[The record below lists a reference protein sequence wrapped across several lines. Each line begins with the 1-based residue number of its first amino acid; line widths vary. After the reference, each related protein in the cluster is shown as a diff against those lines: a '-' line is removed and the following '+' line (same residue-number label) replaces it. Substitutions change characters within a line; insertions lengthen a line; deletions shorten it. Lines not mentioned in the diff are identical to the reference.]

1 MKKLLIRLLIFAL
14 CFIVLDKA
22 FILVRDSAPGR
33 EVDRRLEMILTGK
46 IQSDVLVYGSSRG
59 ARSVIAK
66 VFTDSLGIS
75 AYNLSFPGSDI
86 TFHEFLLRTTLAT
99 KGNKKP
105 KTVILVVDD
114 SDELKVSKSLKFRLD
129 RMYPLVKYKAIRDE
143 LVKRKEKKPIL
154 NELLV
159 LHQLNKSSFLFKQRK
174 FTKND
179 SIMPCGSMPISHQK
193 KTFDKIYKTEPYNY
207 SRDEELIQKI
217 KAFKAFKDLCKD
229 NSIEFIVA
237 IPPNFRVVTNG
248 FKTRMLQ
255 VMDGYGT
262 VWMYDPMNPIYKNSD
277 YFFDNAHLQ
286 TNGSY
291 VYTNELMHFY
301 ARVNGLKLL

>member
-1 MKKLLIRLLIFAL
+1 MKKLFIRLFIFTV
-14 CFIVLDKA
+14 CFFILDKG
-22 FILVRDSAPGR
+22 FLYVRDSAPER
-33 EVDRRLEMILTGK
+33 EIDKRLEMILTGK
-46 IQSDVLVYGSSRG
+46 IQSDVLIYGSSRG

-86 TFHEFLLRTTLAT
+86 TFHEYLLRLTIES

-114 SDELKVSKSLKFRLD
+114 SDELKVAKSLKFRLD
-129 RMYPLVKYKAIRDE
+129 RMYPLLKYKAIRKE

-154 NELLV
+154 NELFV
-159 LHQLNKSSFLFKQRK
+159 VHQLNKSNFLFKQQK
-174 FTKND
+174 FTAND

-193 KTFDKIYKTEPYNY
+193 KTFNKIFNKETYTY
-207 SRDEELIQKI
+207 SSSGELIQKLR
-217 KAFKAFKDLCKD
+217 ALRSFKNYCKK
-229 NSIEFIVA
+229 NNIELIVV
-237 IPPNFRVVTNG
+237 IPPNFKFVTIGFADRLRTLTNG
-248 FKTRMLQ
+248 YAR
-255 VMDGYGT
+255 
-262 VWMYDPMNPIYKNSD
+262 VWQYDQSNPVYSNPD

-291 VYTNELMHFY
+291 VYSNELVKFY
-301 ARVNGLKLL
+301 AQLHKL